1 VAKDT
6 AKSKTKTRQPAK
18 SRLSSSLEKTAKK
31 ATAKKAV
38 KTKAKPASAR
48 KDKASTKTTK
58 AKNLAVKKTAV
69 KKTAAKKTPPA
80 KKKTLAKK
88 PSNRKKTVRKAKKP
102 IRKAKRTRNINIP
115 LGRKTRLTLTV
126 KLSKSPAKK
135 RGRKK
140 TSRFK
145 RFKKAI
151 AKKRQFMVSLA
162 MVLFGATGTVY
173 FGLQV
178 AAAPLPQGNDTP
190 ISQEIVVPTPTEKY
204 LPRSEAKRLKIGAID
219 LNTKLISVGKNADGT
234 MEVPESYDLAAY
246 YKFGPTPGEKGP
258 AVIVGHLDNYYSG
271 PAVFWRLRELKAGDI
286 ISVDRADGKTAKFK
300 VNSVKEF
307 SQNSFPSKAVYGNI
321 DHAGLRLI
329 TCGGSYDYIK
339 QRYSDNTIVFASL
352 VK

>member
-1 VAKDT
+1 MAKDT
-6 AKSKTKTRQPAK
+6 AKSKKKTRQPAK
-18 SRLSSSLEKTAKK
+18 SRLSSSLEKPAEKTS
-31 ATAKKAV
+31 AKKAV
-38 KTKAKPASAR
+38 KAKAKPASAR
-48 KDKASTKTTK
+48 KTKTSAKTSK
-58 AKNLAVKKTAV
+58 AKKP
-69 KKTAAKKTPPA
+69 AAKKTA
-80 KKKTLAKK
+80 SKKASQTKKKTLAKK
-88 PSNRKKTVRKAKKP
+88 PSSRKKTARKAKKP

-115 LGRKTRLTLTV
+115 LGRKTRLMLTI
-126 KLSKSPAKK
+126 KLSKSPANKK

-140 TSRFK
+140 ASRFK

-151 AKKRQFMVSLA
+151 ARKRQFMASLA

-173 FGLQV
+173 FGFQV

-190 ISQEIVVPTPTEKY
+190 ISQEIIVPTPTEKY
-204 LPRSEAKRLKIGAID
+204 LPRSEAKRLKVGAVD
-219 LNTKLISVGKNADGT
+219 LNTKLISLGRNSDGT
-234 MEVPESYDLAAY
+234 MEVPERYDLAGY

-286 ISVDRADGKTAKFK
+286 INVDRADGKTAKFK

-307 SQNSFPSKAVYGNI
+307 SQNEFPSKAVYGNI

-329 TCGGSYDYIK
+329 TCGGPYDYIK